1 MRTGSRFRKAGSLAS
16 NIWRFKV
23 GSIDCFILSDG
34 VFPQGSL
41 DLLFGGV
48 NNALVKER
56 ARVYGLPTQEIE
68 IPLNLLLVRAESGDL
83 LLDAGYG
90 TLATRSGFP
99 AGRLIANLRGAG
111 VELDSIRSVLI
122 THSHPD
128 HLGGVADDQGILTFP
143 KARYLMW
150 KDEWNYAYDQGDWM
164 RQRLDAIGDR
174 LHLFDGEVELAPGV
188 AAIPMPGHTPGHG
201 FVRIASQGQELLC
214 TTDMLGHEIH
224 VEFPKWSMSHEV
236 DREKAAAIRLRVL
249 KAAAE
254 SRTLLHSCHIA
265 FPGLG
270 YVVETES
277 RLEWKPVLLE

>member
-1 MRTGSRFRKAGSLAS
+1 MRTGSRFRKAGSSAS

-48 NNALVKER
+48 NNTLVKER

-68 IPLNLLLVRAESGDL
+68 IPVNLLLVRAESSDL

-90 TLATRSGFP
+90 TLAAPVGLP
-99 AGRLIANLRGAG
+99 AGRLIANLRVAG
-111 VELDSIRSVLI
+111 VELDLIRAVLI

-128 HLGGVADDQGILTFP
+128 HLGGVADDQSIPTFP
-143 KARYLMW
+143 KARYVMW
-150 KDEWNYAYDQGDWM
+150 RDEWNYAYEQGGWM
-164 RQRLDAIGDR
+164 RQRLDAIRGR
-174 LHLFDGEVELAPGV
+174 LHLVDGEMELAPGV
-188 AAIPMPGHTPGHG
+188 VAVPAPGHTPGHG
-201 FVRIASQGQELLC
+201 FVRITSQGQELLC

-224 VEFPKWSMSHEV
+224 VEFPEWSMSHEV
-236 DREKAAAIRLRVL
+236 DREEAAAVRLRVL
-249 KAAAE
+249 KAAVG